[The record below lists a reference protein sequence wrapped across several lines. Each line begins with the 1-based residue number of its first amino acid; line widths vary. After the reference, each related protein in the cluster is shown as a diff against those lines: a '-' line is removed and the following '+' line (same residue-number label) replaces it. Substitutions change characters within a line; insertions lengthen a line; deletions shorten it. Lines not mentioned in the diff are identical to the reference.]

1 MPEQGTL
8 NIWTERNR
16 EAAIIGIQ
24 DSGHGIPED
33 KVNEI
38 FNPFFTTKDFGTG
51 LGLAISQQIIH
62 EHKGKIYC
70 ESKIGQG
77 TTFRIEL
84 PLNENP

>member
-1 MPEQGTL
+1 MPNRGTL
-8 NIWTERNR
+8 KVWTEQNL
-16 EAAIIGIQ
+16 ETVIIGIQ
-24 DSGHGIPED
+24 DSGQGIPED

-51 LGLAISQQIIH
+51 LGLAISQQIIN
-62 EHKGKIYC
+62 EHKGQIYC

-84 PLNENP
+84 PL